1 MSLIKHARLSPRG
14 AAARGLSLVELMVGI
29 TIGLI
34 VVAGAT
40 LLTASQLSE
49 NRRLLLETQ
58 VQQDLRA
65 AADIIARDVR
75 RGGYNAY
82 ADALMWSPD
91 NPAVQPIVNPFR
103 GLVLNNGAEVVAY
116 KYQRDLLP
124 FDFGYQWTSSGGV
137 IRHRTNGAAAQELTD
152 RTALRITAF
161 EVTAEPTG
169 TRQLACPTLCPD
181 GTQNCWP
188 TLTLNDVRITITGAP
203 VSNPQLSRTVTSRVR
218 LRNEGLVFAP
228 QVCP

>member
-1 MSLIKHARLSPRG
+1 MTQRSHLSPRV
-14 AAARGLSLVELMVGI
+14 AATRGLSLVELMVGI

-49 NRRLLLETQ
+49 NRRLLQETQ

-65 AADIIARDVR
+65 AADIIAREVR
-75 RGGYNAY
+75 RGGYNAF
-82 ADALMWSPD
+82 AHDLMWSPD
-91 NPAVQPIVNPFR
+91 NPAVQPVVNPFR

-116 KYQRDLLP
+116 KYNRDLIPLES
-124 FDFGYQWTSSGGV
+124 GYQWTSAGGV
-137 IRHRTNGAAAQELTD
+137 IRHRTNTAPAQELTD
-152 RTALRITAF
+152 RTTLRITAF
-161 EVTAEPTG
+161 SVTPVVPSV
-169 TRQLACPTLCPD
+169 TRQLACPNLCPD

-188 TLTLNDVRITITGAP
+188 TLTLTYADVTISGEP
-203 VSNPQLSRTVTSRVR
+203 INNPQLNRTVISRLR
-218 LRNEGLVFAP
+218 LRNEGMVFAP